1 MYIDMLV
8 CRRAMAL
15 FLNLKEHK
23 ICPLDIFIVCSI
35 FCYRVSSW
43 NVFLVGFY
51 AHRKKHYLLHVDL
64 LPCYTLAV
72 ESICLL
78 SLSKLVILFVF
89 LLSILYFSPK
99 LPLFKK
105 KNSKLH
111 LRWYVHVLW
120 LLTFRALYFCQN
132 FLLNLFRIFRN
143 VSRLCQMFPRFQTLR
158 WNSLGLRLLSRMA
171 PLKFI
176 FPNVFFVSLFI
187 NFSIVD
193 ETEVLADSCRSFLFW
208 QHIFVFYVLLS

>member
-1 MYIDMLV
+1 MPSRYIYCMLNFLLQGQFLK
-8 CRRAMAL
+8 CIFGGILCSQKETLPFTCWFTAL
-15 FLNLKEHK
+15 LHTSCGIHMSSLTIETSYLFF
-23 ICPLDIFIVCSI
+23 FIVFYI
-35 FCYRVSSW
+35 FPQNFR
-43 NVFLVGFY
+43 FF
-51 AHRKKHYLLHVDL
+51 
-64 LPCYTLAV
+64 
-72 ESICLL
+72 
-78 SLSKLVILFVF
+78 
-89 LLSILYFSPK
+89 
-99 LPLFKK
+99 K

-143 VSRLCQMFPRFQTLR
+143 VSRLCQMFPRFQTLL